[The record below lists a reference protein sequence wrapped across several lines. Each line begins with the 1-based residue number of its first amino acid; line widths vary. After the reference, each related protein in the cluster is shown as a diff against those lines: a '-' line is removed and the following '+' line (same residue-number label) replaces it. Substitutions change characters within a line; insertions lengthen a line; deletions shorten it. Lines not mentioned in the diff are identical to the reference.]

1 VKLSQIEQAMA
12 STAEVFWRHLSEMTP
27 LDVAISGVSSIAIIS
42 VAIIL
47 QRLLG
52 RALKRLAYAGVEGL
66 ASNAPDFVL
75 AVDPARLARWTR
87 FATTVLL
94 TIMAIYLIGLIWDLR
109 PELWLS
115 KGFGARAIEMIL
127 RLSILS
133 VIFFGAFE
141 LIGLLVQRAFER
153 MGRRTT
159 DARHIAQ
166 LKTIA
171 PIVRTVA
178 QTAIAVIGIMVALSE
193 LGVQVGPLLAGA
205 GIVGIAVGF
214 GAQTL
219 VKDFITGVFLIM
231 EDILSVG
238 DVVQIGGFAGVV
250 EDMTF
255 RTVRLRDFDGTLHV
269 FPYSEAQVIH
279 NKTNLFSYYV
289 FKLQVAH
296 TANINNALT
305 ILKQVGTDIRTDI
318 TYENAITADIE
329 VFGVD
334 AVRDTGVQL
343 LARIRTIPGGQW
355 RVGRELN
362 RRIKQ
367 AFDEAGIDMPVTQ
380 MVLVQPQATSQI
392 IAPT

>member
-1 VKLSQIEQAMA
+1 MS
-12 STAEVFWRHLSEMTP
+12 P
-27 LDVAISGVSSIAIIS
+27 LDVVVSVGSSLAVIAI
-42 VAIIL
+42 AIVL

-66 ASNAPDFVL
+66 GTSAPDFVL

-94 TIMAIYLIGLIWDLR
+94 TILAIYLIGLIWDLH
-109 PELWLS
+109 PELWMV
-115 KGFGARAIEMIL
+115 KGFGARAIEMIV
-127 RLSILS
+127 RLTILS

-141 LIGLLVQRAFER
+141 LIGLLVQRSFER
-153 MGRRTT
+153 MGRRTI

-171 PIVRTVA
+171 PIVRTVG

-279 NKTNLFSYYV
+279 NKTNLFSFYV
-289 FKLQVAH
+289 FNIQVAH
-296 TANINNALT
+296 SANIDEAIAILERIGLDMRSDALFA
-305 ILKQVGTDIRTDI
+305 D
-318 TYENAITADIE
+318 AITNDIE
-329 VFGVD
+329 VVGVD
-334 AVRDTGVQL
+334 GLRDTGVL
-343 LARIRTIPGGQW
+343 LKARIKTKPGGQW
-355 RVGRELN
+355 KVGREIN
-362 RRIKQ
+362 RRIKLE
-367 AFDEAGIDMPVTQ
+367 FDAHGIDLPTAPMSVVPV
-380 MVLVQPQATSQI
+380 PRKASSR
-392 IAPT
+392 P